1 MPTEY
6 FAHVDNGEI
15 KAIRVPRGAT
25 FNGKR
30 FGKTSPDSTYIAAN
44 LIPITGSKP
53 AYDSYSQRLVGPTYT
68 YVSETPEVTQ
78 DWTVEYV
85 PLAELK
91 QNKNDE
97 VNNAFVNV
105 ITVMKEWYTD
115 DEIKSW
121 DKQESEARA
130 YVLDAGAT
138 VPLLT
143 AMAAAGS
150 TTVSA
155 LVTRIIIKA
164 DLWATNYGA
173 ELGKKQGL
181 EDAVLVA
188 ATPNDV
194 KVISWD
200 A

>member
-6 FAHVDNGEI
+6 FAYVVDSEI

-25 FNGKR
+25 HNGKR
-30 FGKTSPDSTYIAAN
+30 FGRTSPDSTYIAAG

-53 AYDSYSQRLVGPTYT
+53 AYDTYSQRLTGPTYA
-68 YVSETPEVTQ
+68 YVSETPEVTCT
-78 DWTVEYV
+78 WGTESI

-97 VNNAFVNV
+97 VNKAFEGV
-105 ITVMKEWYTD
+105 ITTMKLGYTD

-130 YVLDAGAT
+130 YVLDAGAS

-155 LVTRIIIKA
+155 LVTRVIIKA
-164 DLWATNYGA
+164 DLWTTNYGA

-188 ATPNDV
+188 ATVNDV
-194 KVISWD
+194 EVITWG
-200 A
+200 

>member
-1 MPTEY
+1 MLSEY
-6 FAHVDNGEI
+6 FAYVVDSEI
-15 KAIRVPRGAT
+15 KAIRVPRGAIHG
-25 FNGKR
+25 GKR
-30 FGKTSPDSTYIAAN
+30 FGNSSPDSTYIASG
-44 LIPITGSKP
+44 LIPITGTKP
-53 AYDSYSQRLVGPTYT
+53 AYDTYSQRLTGPTYT
-68 YVSETPEVTQ
+68 YVSETPEVTC
-78 DWTVEYV
+78 DWTVEYI

-97 VNNAFVNV
+97 VNNAFVGV
-105 ITVMKEWYTD
+105 ITIMKEWYTD

-130 YVLDAGAT
+130 YVLDTGAS

-143 AMAAAGS
+143 AMAAAGA

-155 LVTRIIIKA
+155 LVTRVIIKA

-194 KVISWD
+194 KVISW
-200 A
+200 